1 MENYFNSIEKN
12 NLEKEQ
18 ESLKIENFR
27 PLSNNNFGRNKII
40 KKSFIIVEKKTPIKK
55 SASSIFPSFETK
67 NTFNDGKNTNSIT
80 NDLNATG
87 KTNSINITSL
97 FNKDINFTT
106 LNEHSLNIS
115 SRNDLK
121 ARFQTI
127 DVNNKSPV
135 INNIDA
141 QQKYLSKNFAN
152 LIRTNDFTP
161 NLAKYDKRII
171 LNLSQKCKEI
181 ETKYIKALKYYY
193 QMENVYI
200 NEEKKKK
207 DSEII
212 LNNSIKE
219 SNLLKKNYEKMRL
232 DNIHL
237 NNALINARNEIDRLN
252 VVIKNDQKDMLKK
265 QDEYNKQLKIEENKR
280 TRLRNIIKIN
290 ERQMSILQEKISDS
304 SLSKTQKLKKYKK
317 MRQFM
322 KEGVDE
328 DEERKKDE
336 EIIRLKSLIEELQH
350 EYSNLQKSYKKNK
363 ENKKELLDAIK
374 NKGKQYRFNNDNIN
388 LLFKTIE
395 KQEQDGLLNY
405 NLIKSKNI
413 IIKDLKERSSDIF
426 NIPHYSLPKNIRIN
440 SAQKIS
446 QKFKI

>member
-219 SNLLKKNYEKMRL
+219 SNLLKKNYEKMQL

-237 NNALINARNEIDRLN
+237 NNALLNARNEIDRLN
-252 VVIKNDQKDMLKK
+252 IVIKNDQKEMLKQ
-265 QDEYNKQLKIEENKR
+265 QDEYNKQLKLEENKR
-280 TRLRNIIKIN
+280 IRLRNVIKIN
-290 ERQMSILQEKISDS
+290 ERQISIIQEKINVI
-304 SLSKTQKLKKYKK
+304 SLSK
-317 MRQFM
+317 
-322 KEGVDE
+322 
-328 DEERKKDE
+328 
-336 EIIRLKSLIEELQH
+336 
-350 EYSNLQKSYKKNK
+350 
-363 ENKKELLDAIK
+363 
-374 NKGKQYRFNNDNIN
+374 
-388 LLFKTIE
+388 KT
-395 KQEQDGLLNY
+395 
-405 NLIKSKNI
+405 
-413 IIKDLKERSSDIF
+413 F
-426 NIPHYSLPKNIRIN
+426 V
-440 SAQKIS
+440 
-446 QKFKI
+446 

>member
-1 MENYFNSIEKN
+1 MENYIEAIEKEN
-12 NLEKEQ
+12 FEKEQ

-152 LIRTNDFTP
+152 LIRTNDFTT

-171 LNLSQKCKEI
+171 LN
-181 ETKYIKALKYYY
+181 
-193 QMENVYI
+193 
-200 NEEKKKK
+200 
-207 DSEII
+207 
-212 LNNSIKE
+212 
-219 SNLLKKNYEKMRL
+219 
-232 DNIHL
+232 
-237 NNALINARNEIDRLN
+237 
-252 VVIKNDQKDMLKK
+252 
-265 QDEYNKQLKIEENKR
+265 
-280 TRLRNIIKIN
+280 
-290 ERQMSILQEKISDS
+290 
-304 SLSKTQKLKKYKK
+304 
-317 MRQFM
+317 
-322 KEGVDE
+322 
-328 DEERKKDE
+328 
-336 EIIRLKSLIEELQH
+336 
-350 EYSNLQKSYKKNK
+350 
-363 ENKKELLDAIK
+363 
-374 NKGKQYRFNNDNIN
+374 
-388 LLFKTIE
+388 
-395 KQEQDGLLNY
+395 
-405 NLIKSKNI
+405 
-413 IIKDLKERSSDIF
+413 
-426 NIPHYSLPKNIRIN
+426 
-440 SAQKIS
+440 
-446 QKFKI
+446 